1 MEGSR
6 RGRMRREISEILPVS
21 SISPLLPSLPPPP
34 NNAINR
40 GERKGSQK
48 GKDKSGGETVERGE
62 GGREG
67 GRGRT
72 RATIPRQR
80 RRRANL
86 TSPPSSSFFRESKST
101 NRGVGLSGVGEG
113 AACRVEKEKEV
124 GGGLVCD

>member
-1 MEGSR
+1 
-6 RGRMRREISEILPVS
+6 MRREISEILPVS

-48 GKDKSGGETVERGE
+48 GKDKSGGETVERGK

-72 RATIPRQR
+72 GACHHPKAKTATCQF
-80 RRRANL
+80 NF
-86 TSPPSSSFFRESKST
+86 PPSSSFFRESKST